1 MGKKCEILPFCAVL
15 SAFLKIACIV
25 CSQRLESYSRLPKSN
40 SDKKLLNGF
49 FTIKGFFFGSNIYM
63 GLGTFNDYTWTR
75 RGGRWSK
82 KFLFLSTLGA
92 IFILRK
98 GVLRLF

>member
-1 MGKKCEILPFCAVL
+1 ML

-49 FTIKGFFFGSNIYM
+49 FTIKGFFLALISIWVWGRSM
-63 GLGTFNDYTWTR
+63 TMLGQEEVV
-75 RGGRWSK
+75 GGPKNAFFCPR
-82 KFLFLSTLGA
+82 
-92 IFILRK
+92 
-98 GVLRLF
+98 